1 MNGLRFWILV
11 LLAWLIVLIAIEH
24 PAVSIALRLNAY
36 IFVAITVIMTL
47 IMPKL
52 KQPHYAFLL
61 GGLTI
66 SFVAVEVFQSRE
78 FGQVGSFYLITTYTC
93 AVILTGLIARRVS
106 GRIADLEGAISQL
119 TFNHIGEPPTS
130 FKDAQGVMYQ
140 ELQRARRFERP
151 LSVVM
156 LRLDRD
162 SMQAALPR
170 IVRDVQRSL
179 MKEFVLAKVARSLD
193 NNLERFNMIALR
205 DDCFVAIL
213 PETNSGDAEKTA
225 LRLQEAVEKD
235 LNIQLHSGTAS
246 VPGDAITFEALIEQ
260 AEQRIISDEL
270 LKHPVIRAG
279 SRLSKQEIPS

>member
-36 IFVAITVIMTL
+36 IFVAVTVIMTL

-52 KQPHYAFLL
+52 KQPQYAFLL
-61 GGLTI
+61 GGLTL
-66 SFVAVEVFQSRE
+66 SFVIVEVFQSRE

-93 AVILTGLIARRVS
+93 AVVLTGLIARRVS
-106 GRIADLEGAISQL
+106 QRIADFEDVVSQL
-119 TFNHIGEPPTS
+119 TFSHIGTPPTS
-130 FKDAQGVMYQ
+130 LEEAQSVMYQ

-162 SMQAALPR
+162 SMQAELPR

-179 MKEFVLAKVARSLD
+179 MKEYVLAKVARSLD
-193 NNLERFNMIALR
+193 SSLEKFNPIALR

-213 PETNSGDAEKTA
+213 PETKAGDAEKVA
-225 LRLQEAVEKD
+225 ARLRDAVEKD
-235 LNIQLHSGTAS
+235 LNVQLHSGTAS
-246 VPGDAITFEALIEQ
+246 IPGDAITFESLLEQ
-260 AEQRIISDEL
+260 AEQRIISDESVRRS
-270 LKHPVIRAG
+270 VIGAG
-279 SRLSKQEIPS
+279 SQLSNQEIPS